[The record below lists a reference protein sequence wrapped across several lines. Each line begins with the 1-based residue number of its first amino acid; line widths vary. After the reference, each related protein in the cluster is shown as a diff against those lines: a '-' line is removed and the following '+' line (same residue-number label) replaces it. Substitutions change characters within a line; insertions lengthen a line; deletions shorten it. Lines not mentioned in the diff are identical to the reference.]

1 MEGSTAP
8 DKSATLER
16 FQASI
21 DRLSEINNKA
31 ITSIKNSKDFNKSV
45 YDRLVPINQKIK
57 DILNYITKINA
68 RIKEL
73 EGQVQQNQQMGQGN
87 AAEIEQL
94 KTEIKQL
101 KADKQQLTQE
111 KTELDATIQQLT
123 TEKEAIQRE
132 LDALKTTIEAKG
144 GEDAAKAAA
153 IEEAA
158 KKNQTALDEV
168 NAQLA
173 TCKQEV
179 EQLKIEKEQN
189 NKSIKDN
196 TDAVQKLT
204 AENTALKTENDDLIQ
219 KIMTATI
226 AISSAQ
232 ETIDKIFNDG
242 VGTNSDSQK
251 EVNNILTEIERELG
265 LINDAIQGRG
275 TATDGPSQ
283 FVETTTKGLRTKTT
297 ETQPTM
303 IAQPAPTA
311 NQSSILT
318 PEQLK
323 VFNNSLKILNN
334 KIANSDPNDNNK
346 RMLYSKTRTNLQNAI
361 NNGDAKTATEIL
373 SRPPF
378 LNKGTSVQGGKTK
391 KRRRQ
396 RGGFVVGKT
405 KKRER
410 ISSIRRGSFN
420 KKRRTITSKRPTSKR
435 PTSKRPTSKRTT
447 SY

>member
-8 DKSATLER
+8 DKSAMLER

-31 ITSIKNSKDFNKSV
+31 IISIKNSKDFNKSV

-94 KTEIKQL
+94 KTEIEQL

-158 KKNQTALDEV
+158 KKNQAALDEV

-204 AENTALKTENDDLIQ
+204 AENTALKTENDELIQ

-226 AISSAQ
+226 AISGAQ

-297 ETQPTM
+297 ETQP
-303 IAQPAPTA
+303 APTA
-311 NQSSILT
+311 NQSAILT
-318 PEQLK
+318 PEQLND
-323 VFNNSLKILNN
+323 FNKSLKILNN
-334 KIANSDPNDNNK
+334 KIANSDPKDNNK

-373 SRPPF
+373 SKPPF
-378 LNKGTSVQGGKTK
+378 LNKGRSVQGGKTK

-420 KKRRTITSKRPTSKR
+420 KKRRTGTRTSKRTGKRTTSKRTTSKRPTS
-435 PTSKRPTSKRTT
+435 
-447 SY
+447 Y

>member
-8 DKSATLER
+8 DKSAMLER

-31 ITSIKNSKDFNKSV
+31 IISIKNSKDFNKSV

-94 KTEIKQL
+94 KTEIEQL

-204 AENTALKTENDDLIQ
+204 AENTALKTENDELIQ

-226 AISSAQ
+226 AISGAQ

-297 ETQPTM
+297 ETQP
-303 IAQPAPTA
+303 APTA
-311 NQSSILT
+311 NQSAILT
-318 PEQLK
+318 PEQLND
-323 VFNNSLKILNN
+323 FNKSLKILNN
-334 KIANSDPNDNNK
+334 KIANSEPKDNNK

-378 LNKGTSVQGGKTK
+378 LNKGRSVQGGKTK
-391 KRRRQ
+391 KCRRQ
-396 RGGFVVGKT
+396 RGGFMVGKT

-420 KKRRTITSKRPTSKR
+420 KKRRTGTRTSKRTGKRTTSKRTTSKRPTS
-435 PTSKRPTSKRTT
+435 
-447 SY
+447 Y

>member
-8 DKSATLER
+8 DKSAMLER

-31 ITSIKNSKDFNKSV
+31 IISIKNSKDFNKSV

-94 KTEIKQL
+94 KTEIEQL

-204 AENTALKTENDDLIQ
+204 AENTALKTENDELIQ

-226 AISSAQ
+226 AISGAQ

-297 ETQPTM
+297 ETQP
-303 IAQPAPTA
+303 APTA
-311 NQSSILT
+311 NQSAILT
-318 PEQLK
+318 PEQLND
-323 VFNNSLKILNN
+323 FNKSLKILNN
-334 KIANSDPNDNNK
+334 KIANSDPKDNNK

-373 SRPPF
+373 SKPPF
-378 LNKGTSVQGGKTK
+378 LNKGRSVQGGKTK

-420 KKRRTITSKRPTSKR
+420 KKRRTGTRTSKRTGKRTTSKRTTSKRPTS
-435 PTSKRPTSKRTT
+435 
-447 SY
+447 Y

>member
-21 DRLSEINNKA
+21 DRLGEINNKA

-144 GEDAAKAAA
+144 GEDAAKADA

-168 NAQLA
+168 NAELA

-204 AENTALKTENDDLIQ
+204 AENTALKTENADLIQ

-232 ETIDKIFNDG
+232 ETIDQIFNDG
-242 VGTNSDSQK
+242 LGTNSDSQE
-251 EVNNILTEIERELG
+251 EVNKILTEIERDLG

-275 TATDGPSQ
+275 AATDGPSQ

-334 KIANSDPNDNNK
+334 KIANSDPKDNNK

-420 KKRRTITSKRPTSKR
+420 KKRRTITSKRPTTKR
-435 PTSKRPTSKRTT
+435 TTSKRTTSKRTT

>member
-8 DKSATLER
+8 DKSAMLER

-31 ITSIKNSKDFNKSV
+31 IISIKNSKDFNKSV

-94 KTEIKQL
+94 KTEIEQL

-204 AENTALKTENDDLIQ
+204 AENTALKTENDELIQ
-219 KIMTATI
+219 KIMPATI
-226 AISSAQ
+226 AISGAQ

-297 ETQPTM
+297 ETQP
-303 IAQPAPTA
+303 APTA
-311 NQSSILT
+311 NQSAILT
-318 PEQLK
+318 PEQLND
-323 VFNNSLKILNN
+323 FNKSLKILNN
-334 KIANSDPNDNNK
+334 KIANSDPKDNNK

-373 SRPPF
+373 SKPPF
-378 LNKGTSVQGGKTK
+378 LNKGRSVQGGKTK
-391 KRRRQ
+391 RRRRQ

-420 KKRRTITSKRPTSKR
+420 KKRRTGTRTSKRTGKRTTSKRTTSKRPTS
-435 PTSKRPTSKRTT
+435 
-447 SY
+447 Y

>member
-8 DKSATLER
+8 DKSAMLER

-31 ITSIKNSKDFNKSV
+31 IISIKNSKDFNKSV

-94 KTEIKQL
+94 KTEIEQL

-204 AENTALKTENDDLIQ
+204 AENTALKTENDELIQ

-226 AISSAQ
+226 AISGAQ

-297 ETQPTM
+297 ETQP
-303 IAQPAPTA
+303 APTA
-311 NQSSILT
+311 NQSAILT
-318 PEQLK
+318 PEQLND
-323 VFNNSLKILNN
+323 FNKSLKILNN
-334 KIANSDPNDNNK
+334 KIANSDPKDNNK

-378 LNKGTSVQGGKTK
+378 LNKGRSVQGGKTK

-420 KKRRTITSKRPTSKR
+420 KKRRTGTRTSKRTGKRTTSKRTTSKRPTS
-435 PTSKRPTSKRTT
+435 
-447 SY
+447 Y